1 MPCDIARLSDGT
13 TAFGSLAEIAIAL
26 TFCEVSVLMYETCDD
41 ALASD
46 GPTRL
51 PLSPSSLSALRP
63 PLSEIVK
70 YGLLI
75 CLGRNATLRP
85 FLIDA
90 LASAEPDDEA
100 EPELELWS
108 FFVEPHAPIASAAAS
123 AATAT
128 PRLRVMTL
136 LRWVAL
142 RGRDGAA
149 AARCAR
155 PGSARGRR
163 AAAGCR

>member
-51 PLSPSSLSALRP
+51 PLSPSSLSAFRP

-70 YGLLI
+70 YALLT
-75 CLGRNATLRP
+75 CLGRNATFSP
-85 FLIDA
+85 FLIEAFAFAVPPEAA
-90 LASAEPDDEA
+90 LPLVDV
-100 EPELELWS
+100 LELL
-108 FFVEPHAPIASAAAS
+108 VDPH
-123 AATAT
+123 AATA
-128 PRLRVMTL
+128 
-136 LRWVAL
+136 
-142 RGRDGAA
+142 
-149 AARCAR
+149 
-155 PGSARGRR
+155 
-163 AAAGCR
+163 